1 MGNDLATTKRI
12 AVLLADGFEEAEA
25 VVFIDIMRRLKINVD
40 VLACKNER
48 HVNSYFKVNITADF
62 TLSEKFDDDYDAVM
76 MPGGPEG
83 TANLTSDEMVIGFL
97 KRHIAR
103 GKLICPLCSSGA
115 KVVAANGLFGQHKY
129 VSGADF
135 YKSFDDGVHV
145 DQKVVVDG
153 QFISGK
159 GLGVVFDF
167 SFIVAE
173 HLIGKGDVEDK
184 SSVRWQAQHID
195 YDGWPYAEQS

>member
-1 MGNDLATTKRI
+1 MLKEIAMSKRV

-25 VVFIDIMRRLKINVD
+25 VTFIDIMRRMFINVD
-40 VLACKNER
+40 VLACKDELKM
-48 HVNSYFKVNITADF
+48 NSYFKVNITADY
-62 TLSEKFDDDYDAVM
+62 TLAEKFAQSYDAVM

-83 TANLTSDEMVIGFL
+83 TANLTANTMVIDFL
-97 KRHIAR
+97 KRHIAE
-103 GKLICPLCSSGA
+103 GKFICPLCSSGA
-115 KVVAANGLFGQHKY
+115 KVVAANGLFGKHKY

-135 YKSFDDGVHV
+135 YKNFDDGVHV

-167 SFIVAE
+167 AFIVAE
-173 HLIGKGDVEDK
+173 QLIGKGTEK
-184 SSVRWQAQHID
+184 GSAHWQAQHID
-195 YDGWPYAEQS
+195 YDGWPYAE